1 MCPNT
6 QNYVY
11 RQALSTTNNPNGGLE
26 LLIRKNIKFGMS
38 SIFVNTG
45 YVQLYILSTL
55 ITQHVSWRNKEQEQI
70 KAAVN
75 RLSSLNKRGVNAYAI
90 QKP

>member
-11 RQALSTTNNPNGGLE
+11 RQALSTSNNPDGGQE

-38 SIFVNTG
+38 FIFVNSG
-45 YVQLYILSTL
+45 YLQLYILSTL
-55 ITQHVSWRNKEQEQI
+55 MTQHVSWRNKDQEQI
-70 KAAVN
+70 
-75 RLSSLNKRGVNAYAI
+75 
-90 QKP
+90 